1 MSIRELLILYSF
13 LALTLVIAGIFFGLE
28 LKWLLTFISL
38 GLIFGFLSPIIA
50 ARRLYYLSAAAPH
63 STLFS
68 VALSIIVTGTSW
80 SSNYYLVAVAVSVFL
95 MLGVGY
101 MVRSGVDPDVATSVF
116 VAGTTA
122 SSVLILYYVSL
133 NYRMTYSV
141 NALILGDPLLI
152 SHNELLTLFFAL
164 VMTAVLVV
172 TTFREN
178 VCAGVD
184 IDLLKLSGVR
194 LSLYD
199 LVPYSLLG
207 FASVVLLRLV
217 GYVMSHVMILLP
229 SLISMNLSKRACGTL
244 AHSAGLSTVSALS
257 GLLLSARLNISPS
270 GSVGLFLTIIYL
282 ITFIMRRYGLE
293 QER

>member
-1 MSIRELLILYSF
+1 MRDLIILYSSLI
-13 LALTLVIAGIFFGLE
+13 LALITVGILLGLE
-28 LKWLLTFISL
+28 PRWLLTFVSL
-38 GLIFGFLSPIIA
+38 GLIFGFLSPVIA

-68 VALSIIVTGTSW
+68 VALSIMVTGASWTS
-80 SSNYYLVAVAVSVFL
+80 SYYLVAVIVSVLL

-101 MVRSGVDPDVATSVF
+101 MVRSGLDPDVATSVF

-122 SSVLILYYVSL
+122 SSVLILYYVSV

-152 SHNELLTLFFAL
+152 SYNELVVLSLTLIMTAAL
-164 VMTAVLVV
+164 VI

-184 IDLLKLSGVR
+184 IDLLKLSGVK
-194 LSLYD
+194 LILYD
-199 LVPYSLLG
+199 LMPYFLLG

-229 SLISMNLSKRACGTL
+229 SLISMNLSKRACVTL
-244 AHSAGLSTVSALS
+244 AHSVGLSASSALS
-257 GLLLSARLNISPS
+257 GLILSTYLNISPS
-270 GSVGLFLTIIYL
+270 GSVGLFLTLIYL
-282 ITFIMRRYGLE
+282 GTFIMRRYGLE
-293 QER
+293 

>member
-1 MSIRELLILYSF
+1 MRELLTLYSF
-13 LALTLVIAGIFFGLE
+13 LVLALLTTGVFFGLE
-28 LKWLLTFISL
+28 LRWLLTFASM
-38 GLIFGFLSPIIA
+38 GLVFGFLSPVIA

-68 VALSIIVTGTSW
+68 IALSIMIAGVSW
-80 SSNYYLVAVAVSVFL
+80 STNYYVVAITVSIL
-95 MLGVGY
+95 MMFGVSY
-101 MVRSGVDPDVATSVF
+101 MVRLGLDPDVATSVF

-122 SSVLILYYVSL
+122 SSVLILYYISV

-152 SHNELLTLFFAL
+152 SYGELVTLFL
-164 VMTAVLVV
+164 TSMMTAVLVI

-184 IDLLKLSGVR
+184 IDLLRLSGIR
-194 LSLYD
+194 LTLYD
-199 LVPYSLLG
+199 LVPYFLLG

-229 SLISMNLSKRACGTL
+229 SLISMNLSKRACETL
-244 AHSAGLSTVSALS
+244 AHSVGLSTVSALS
-257 GLLLSARLNISPS
+257 GLMLSTHLNISPS
-270 GSVGLFLTIIYL
+270 GSVGLFLTLIYL
-282 ITFIMRRYGLE
+282 VTFIMRRYSLE
-293 QER
+293 